1 MNKGD
6 TSDKVRPARKNKD
19 TPLMTSTWVSTLYV
33 DPRFLVQIVKAII
46 KGMTNTT
53 PHIVSTTPT
62 PLVTL
67 EIYATTYVV
76 LLVWLVKS
84 MREMG
89 YKPYMGEQYV
99 EIARKWIMKVEKT
112 MIQIKIPEDL

>member
-1 MNKGD
+1 
-6 TSDKVRPARKNKD
+6 
-19 TPLMTSTWVSTLYV
+19 
-33 DPRFLVQIVKAII
+33 
-46 KGMTNTT
+46 
-53 PHIVSTTPT
+53 
-62 PLVTL
+62 
-67 EIYATTYVV
+67 
-76 LLVWLVKS
+76 